1 VLTKIECVDVD
12 GLTPLVR
19 VKIVDCGMNIDI
31 NDYGSMASKNDK
43 VNADNSNLSNGI
55 ASGGD
60 NSEHKL
66 RSYSRRSSKGRGSS
80 ISLRGPIKRPSIHP
94 VESSRS
100 TSPTRLP
107 VESSRSTSPTR
118 QSINM
123 GLRERSSSRSPSR
136 CASRSLDTP
145 LSRSRSKNASS
156 SGAQT
161 RSFSGRSGSHLP
173 RRNQNA
179 SPEGSPVQR
188 RMSRSPSRRRRVSST
203 RSVSW
208 SPSRRSKRRKIR
220 SHRRSSGRSSV
231 HSPTSHHQPRRS
243 SSRGA
248 SPPCSHRARLPSP
261 DNVRSL
267 SRSGGSSHGSPKRI
281 RKGRGFT
288 RRYSF
293 VQRYR
298 SPTSNRLSV
307 RSDHYGGRNNRER
320 YATYQSSH
328 YHRRYRS
335 PSIGRASSRR
345 RTRSRS

>member
-1 VLTKIECVDVD
+1 
-12 GLTPLVR
+12 
-19 VKIVDCGMNIDI
+19 M
-31 NDYGSMASKNDK
+31 
-43 VNADNSNLSNGI
+43 

-80 ISLRGPIKRPSIHP
+80 ISPRGPIKRPSIHP

-118 QSINM
+118 QSISM
-123 GLRERSSSRSPSR
+123 GPRERSPSRSPSR

-145 LSRSRSKNASS
+145 LSRSRSKNTSS

-161 RSFSGRSGSHLP
+161 RIFSGRSWSHLP

-188 RMSRSPSRRRRVSST
+188 RMSRSPSRRRSVSST

-208 SPSRRSKRRKIR
+208 SPSRCSKRRKR
-220 SHRRSSGRSSV
+220 GSHRRSSGRSSV
-231 HSPTSHHQPRRS
+231 HSPTSHRQPRRS

-248 SPPCSHRARLPSP
+248 SPPCRRRARSPSP
-261 DNVRSL
+261 DNGRSL
-267 SRSGGSSHGSPKRI
+267 SRSSGSSHGSPKRI

-335 PSIGRASSRR
+335 PSIGRASSR
-345 RTRSRS
+345 